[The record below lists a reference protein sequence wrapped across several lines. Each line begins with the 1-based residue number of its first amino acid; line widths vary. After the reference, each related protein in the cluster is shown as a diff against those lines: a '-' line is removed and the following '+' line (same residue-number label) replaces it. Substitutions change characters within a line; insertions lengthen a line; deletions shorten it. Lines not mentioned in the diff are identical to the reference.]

1 MYKNIYFIG
10 IIRSPVTKEDEIHNV
25 QTVIDTL
32 AADIL
37 HTSLLHINGRDVV
50 DFNRESVL
58 NLLEILS
65 GLLEYIFNKIESD
78 LSTDNEGLFE
88 YLNKH

>member
-1 MYKNIYFIG
+1 MSVLMISFSLG
-10 IIRSPVTKEDEIHNV
+10 IIRTSVTTEDEIHNV

-32 AADIL
+32 AADVL

-50 DFNRESVL
+50 NSNRESVI

-78 LSTDNEGLFE
+78 LSTDNEDGRFE
-88 YLNKH
+88 L